1 MDKIIFTLKDRN
13 FVKQFILFGIIGF
26 VNTVLSLVI
35 YWICVGIGIHYFL
48 ANAIAFIITVAIS
61 YVLNNVITFKSSTES
76 AHFSLEKMIKVYAS
90 YFFTGIVL
98 SSILL
103 YFWNDIVGININLS
117 PVINLFI
124 TVPTNFLLNKYWVY
138 KSK

>member
-1 MDKIIFTLKDRN
+1 MLDKSFSIIKN
-13 FVKQFILFGIIGF
+13 KKQGIKQFILLGIIGF

-76 AHFSLEKMIKVYAS
+76 AHFSIEKVIKVYAS
-90 YFFTGIVL
+90 YFFYRYCIKQY
-98 SSILL
+98 SS
-103 YFWNDIVGININLS
+103 
-117 PVINLFI
+117 LF
-124 TVPTNFLLNKYWVY
+124 LE
-138 KSK
+138 